1 MFLKLKSAARVG
13 INCLPMEIEIDITRG
28 QTNFNIVG
36 LANTAIQE
44 ARDRIHS
51 ALKNSGFS
59 YPINFRTL
67 INLAPADIP
76 KEGTAYDLP
85 MALGIAAINQ
95 PNNPELNNV
104 FILGQLGLDGNT
116 RHTNGILPLVLFARK
131 YGIKAVFIP
140 EENATEA
147 ALAEGVEI
155 YPTKNLKQLFE
166 HFFGKEKITPFV
178 NRDTIFQT
186 ENISAEIDFSLIQ
199 GQKLAKRALEIA
211 AAGGHNILMIG
222 PPGSGKTLLAK
233 SLPSILPPLT
243 KEEILE
249 VTQIYSIAGLLKNS
263 LTNTRPFRSPHS
275 TVSNIA
281 LVGGGRIPRP
291 GEISLSHRGV
301 LFLDEFPEYSRT
313 ALEALRQPLEDGVIT
328 VSRAQGTVTLPA
340 QFILVASQNP
350 CPCGFYLDPEKNCT
364 CTAHEI
370 SQYQR
375 KISGPIMDRI
385 DLQIQVPRIKIKEL
399 SSNMTTENSATV
411 RARVVEA
418 RKLQSIRFGRA
429 DKTNREMTNLDI
441 KNYCPLDSAGWEII
455 QNAAEKFQLSAR
467 ACHRIIKVARTIADL
482 AKSEKIKVEH
492 LAEAIQYRF
501 NGN

>member
-1 MFLKLKSAARVG
+1 MFLKLKSAARAG
-13 INCLPMEIEIDITRG
+13 INCVPMDIEIDIARG

-51 ALKNSGFS
+51 ALKNSDFS
-59 YPINFRTL
+59 YPVNFRTI

-85 MALGIAAINQ
+85 MAIGIAAINQ
-95 PNNPELNNV
+95 STTSDLENA
-104 FILGQLGLDGNT
+104 FILGQLGLNGST
-116 RHTNGILPLVLFARK
+116 RHTSGILPLVLFARK
-131 YGIKAVFIP
+131 NGFKSVFIP
-140 EENATEA
+140 EENAAEA
-147 ALAEGVEI
+147 ALAEGIFV
-155 YPTKNLKQLFE
+155 YPVKNLKQLFE
-166 HFFGKEKITPFV
+166 HFFGQEKILPLESQETKTTEESCDC
-178 NRDTIFQT
+178 DT
-186 ENISAEIDFSLIQ
+186 DFSFVY
-199 GQKLAKRALEIA
+199 GQQMAKRAMEIA

-233 SLPSILPPLT
+233 TLPSILPPLS
-243 KEEILE
+243 KEENLE

-263 LTNTRPFRSPHS
+263 LNSVRPFRAPHS

-291 GEISLSHRGV
+291 GEISLAHRGV

-313 ALEALRQPLEDGVIT
+313 ALEALRQPLEDGIIT
-328 VSRAQGTVTLPA
+328 VSRAQGTITLPA
-340 QFILVASQNP
+340 RFILIASQNP

-364 CTAHEI
+364 CTAHEVN
-370 SQYQR
+370 QYQK

-385 DLQIQVPRIKIKEL
+385 DLQIQVPRIKITEL
-399 SSNMTTENSATV
+399 IDNNNTENSATV
-411 RARVVEA
+411 RERVIKARA
-418 RKLQSIRFGRA
+418 TQAKRFGKKE
-429 DKTNREMTNLDI
+429 KTNKEMNNQDLKI
-441 KNYCPLDSAGWEII
+441 FCPLDQANWEMLRT
-455 QNAAEKFQLSAR
+455 ASERLQLSAR

-482 AKSEKIKVEH
+482 AGSEQIKTEH

-501 NGN
+501 NN

>member
-1 MFLKLKSAARVG
+1 MFLKLKSAARAG
-13 INCLPMEIEIDITRG
+13 IDCVPMDIEIDIARG

-51 ALKNSGFS
+51 ALKNSDFS
-59 YPINFRTL
+59 YPVNFRTI

-85 MALGIAAINQ
+85 MAIGIAAINQ
-95 PNNPELNNV
+95 STTTDLENA
-104 FILGQLGLDGNT
+104 FILGQLGLDGST
-116 RHTNGILPLVLFARK
+116 RHTSGILPLVLFARK
-131 YGIKAVFIP
+131 KGFRSVFVP
-140 EENATEA
+140 EENSTEA
-147 ALAEGVEI
+147 ALAEGVVV
-155 YPTKNLKQLFE
+155 YPVKNLKQLFT
-166 HFFGKEKITPFV
+166 HFFGQEKILP
-178 NRDTIFQT
+178 I
-186 ENISAEIDFSLIQ
+186 ENQEVPTDEVCDYETDFSFVY
-199 GQKLAKRALEIA
+199 GQQLAKRAMEIA

-233 SLPSILPPLT
+233 TLPSILPPLS
-243 KEEILE
+243 KEENLE

-263 LTNTRPFRSPHS
+263 LSSTRPFRSPHS

-281 LVGGGRIPRP
+281 LVGGGRVPRP
-291 GEISLSHRGV
+291 GEISLAHRGV

-328 VSRAQGTVTLPA
+328 VSRAQGTITLPA
-340 QFILVASQNP
+340 RFILIASQNP

-364 CTAHEI
+364 CTAHEVN
-370 SQYQR
+370 QYQK

-385 DLQIQVPRIKIKEL
+385 DLQIQVPRIKITEL
-399 SSNMTTENSATV
+399 IDNNNTESSATV
-411 RARVVEA
+411 RERVVKA
-418 RKLQSIRFGRA
+418 RDLQAQRFGKKE
-429 DKTNREMTNLDI
+429 KTNKEMSNQDLKTF
-441 KNYCPLDSAGWEII
+441 CPLDQASWEMLR
-455 QNAAEKFQLSAR
+455 AASERLQLSAR

-482 AKSEKIKVEH
+482 AGNEQIRTEH

-501 NGN
+501 NN